1 MRPEA
6 PAIKHH
12 FRRRRHANAFLPQR
26 FNSRDNFNPI
36 ADAGDAHLFE
46 RLLVEV
52 EDNVAFDIVGL
63 EFRSVRFAFTCREPF
78 LDMIVCPR

>member
-1 MRPEA
+1 MRPKA

-26 FNSRDNFNPI
+26 LNSRDDFDTI
-36 ADAGDAHLFE
+36 ADAGDTHLFE

-52 EDNVAFDIVGL
+52 ENDVAFDIVGL
-63 EFRSVRFAFTCREPF
+63 EFWRVRFAFTCHEPF
-78 LDMIVCPR
+78 LDMIVCPG